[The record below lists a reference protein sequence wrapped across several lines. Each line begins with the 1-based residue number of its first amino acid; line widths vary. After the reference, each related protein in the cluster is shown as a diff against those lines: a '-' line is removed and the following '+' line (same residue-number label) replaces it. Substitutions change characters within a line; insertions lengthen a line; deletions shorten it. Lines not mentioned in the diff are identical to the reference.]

1 MLRENEKMLKRLQE
15 KSGTKSRN
23 KATSESEKNQSLAK
37 LAGMPES
44 SMDGITKFSSKRE
57 QLLKKSSRK
66 NRRIDG
72 SGENRRGPFTLD
84 RQSVE
89 MKYRHT
95 IAVDRKLKKI
105 L

>member
-1 MLRENEKMLKRLQE
+1 MRENEKMLKRLQE

-37 LAGMPES
+37 MAGLSLPDK

-72 SGENRRGPFTLD
+72 SGESLLPWTLAGV
-84 RQSVE
+84 SL
-89 MKYRHT
+89 
-95 IAVDRKLKKI
+95 RKPVCYLEQKKKRT
-105 L
+105 LVMH